1 MESCV
6 LHERTLGRSAGRAFL
21 LPRAH
26 DPASEQ
32 VTKASKIGDIK
43 GKESQ
48 VRGGLLTGRE
58 RSPSGGLRCAKQLFQ
73 DLFSNFQRH
82 EIVYALKLGV
92 GTQ

>member
-21 LPRAH
+21 LLRAH

-73 DLFSNFQRH
+73 DLFSNLFVNDLFRS
-82 EIVYALKLGV
+82 LF
-92 GTQ
+92 